1 MNDDNELIIVKLT
14 PQQNKILQEIIKEK
28 ELYSLLASK
37 LKNLWIWSV
46 GAGLLTLFT
55 FWDQISGYFAGGK

>member
-1 MNDDNELIIVKLT
+1 MSDEHELITVKLT
-14 PQQNKILQEIIKEK
+14 PDQYKLLQEMIKEK